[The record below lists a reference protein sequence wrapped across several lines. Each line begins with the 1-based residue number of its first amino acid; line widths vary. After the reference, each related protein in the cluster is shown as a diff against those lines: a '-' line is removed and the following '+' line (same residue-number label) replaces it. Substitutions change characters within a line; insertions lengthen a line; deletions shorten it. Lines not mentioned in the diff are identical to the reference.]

1 MGMLLYL
8 AVNFALLHRA
18 CLDILLQWVIK
29 YFNTASVFLQAT
41 PNSWS
46 DQEAQSAYHPSK
58 PCRNPSIQMQKKNAE
73 KKYRLNWELTQK
85 ALLFAAFS
93 VLHCHYWDYSYYTI
107 LMIYTQPTYEKKKK
121 TILKSLLHHF
131 HTHLKNS
138 WFWCTPFNDLIR
150 FEKWWKKY
158 YYY

>member
-58 PCRNPSIQMQKKNAE
+58 PCRNPSIQMQKKKRRKEIQIKLRTDTKGTTICCLFSSPLSLLRLLLLYYTDDIHPTDLWKE
-73 KKYRLNWELTQK
+73 KKNYIKKSTTPLSHTLKKQ
-85 ALLFAAFS
+85 L
-93 VLHCHYWDYSYYTI
+93 I
-107 LMIYTQPTYEKKKK
+107 LMH
-121 TILKSLLHHF
+121 TI
-131 HTHLKNS
+131 
-138 WFWCTPFNDLIR
+138 
-150 FEKWWKKY
+150 
-158 YYY
+158 